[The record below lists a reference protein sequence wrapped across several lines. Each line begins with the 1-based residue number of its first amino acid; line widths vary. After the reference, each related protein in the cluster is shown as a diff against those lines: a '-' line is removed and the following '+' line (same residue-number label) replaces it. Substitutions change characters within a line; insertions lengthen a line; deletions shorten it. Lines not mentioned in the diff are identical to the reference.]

1 MQIRRMF
8 RFVLKFLIFPV
19 VGLVL
24 IAVIGGL
31 VYRAIAKSKI
41 AATMA
46 IESADGIDEII
57 SVEIG
62 GIQQWILIRGEN
74 KENPVLLYLH
84 GGPGSSNL
92 PFIHLFQRHWE
103 KDFTVVQWDQRGAG
117 RTHRTNGR
125 GLAQT
130 LTVDR
135 MVRDAEEVVEFLCRR
150 LGRNRI
156 VLLGHSWGSILGMH
170 LLKERPEKFHAYV
183 GVGQVVN
190 MQDNERVSYEYTLR
204 RARALGKE
212 DAIEDL
218 ESIGSPPYT
227 GSQEEIFSKLGIQR
241 RWLLYFGGAIYGE
254 TSMMAFLKPL
264 VFAPELSL
272 LDIYYWIDGN
282 TFSVQ
287 NMANFFDLDLS
298 QLGTDFEVPLFFFIG
313 RHDYQTPF
321 ELSRPYFE
329 SLSAPY
335 KEWLWFDEAAHA
347 PLLSMPEEFA
357 RALIERV
364 RPYANPD

>member
-1 MQIRRMF
+1 M
-8 RFVLKFLIFPV
+8 LPV
-19 VGLVL
+19 VGLIL
-24 IAVIGGL
+24 IAVVGGL
-31 VYRAIAKSKI
+31 IYRASIQSGI

-46 IESADGIDEII
+46 IESADGIDEMI

-74 KENPVLLYLH
+74 KDNPVLLYLH

-92 PFIHLFQRHWE
+92 PFIHLFQRRWE

-117 RTHRTNGR
+117 RTHRTNGP
-125 GLAQT
+125 GIADT
-130 LTVDR
+130 LSLDR

-150 LGRNRI
+150 LGRDRI

-170 LLKERPEKFHAYV
+170 LLKERPERFHAYV

-204 RARALGKE
+204 RARALGNE
-212 DAIEDL
+212 NAIEDL
-218 ESIGSPPYT
+218 ESIGRPPYT
-227 GSQEEIFSKLGIQR
+227 GSQEEIYSKLGIQR
-241 RWLLYFGGAIYGE
+241 RWLLHFGGAFYGQ
-254 TSMMAFLKPL
+254 TSMTAFLKL
-264 VFAPELSL
+264 LLFTPELSL

-282 TFSVQ
+282 IFSIQ
-287 NMANFFDLDLS
+287 NMDDFFDLDLR
-298 QLGTDFEVPLFFFIG
+298 QLGANFEVPLFFFIG

-329 SLSAPY
+329 SLSAPH

-347 PLLSMPEEFA
+347 PPMSMPEEFA

-364 RPYANPD
+364 RPHANPD